1 MFSFGF
7 HPESVL
13 SSGCDGTNKSCHSQ
27 LKKTYPTCSSPKAI
41 PAPLPKDCTALQ
53 VWLPHSAPA
62 TAAQQELGPHSR
74 QNPRATLS
82 PGKEFERYWIHK
94 PREAQELPEL
104 CPNHNEP
111 REHRRGSGNAPSAL
125 ASSQRQDRLL
135 TKSPW
140 DTILVPDFRWQLH
153 SKSMDLLEN
162 CILYL
167 SRWVWLGFFWF
178 CLVWVGAFYNLYRDC
193 FDGSLQFQT
202 GCACATFKSLVMI
215 DIANSASPGQC
226 WQTAGLSQHFW
237 Q

>member
-41 PAPLPKDCTALQ
+41 PAPLPKDCTALE
-53 VWLPHSAPA
+53 VWQPHSAPA

-104 CPNHNEP
+104 CPTHNEP

-167 SRWVWLGFFWF
+167 SRWVWLGFFFGFVWF
-178 CLVWVGAFYNLYRDC
+178 GLGLFTIFIETALMAVYNSRLGVLVL
-193 FDGSLQFQT
+193 
-202 GCACATFKSLVMI
+202 
-215 DIANSASPGQC
+215 
-226 WQTAGLSQHFW
+226 LSKVL
-237 Q
+237 